1 MLLPFRY
8 YVKGCVCMPF
18 KEINVKS
25 AIEQQRE
32 KDNEFKEAWDLS
44 QKEYVNQSSE
54 TPCYTVGSSERELVP
69 KS

>member
-1 MLLPFRY
+1 MLLPFHY

-32 KDNEFKEAWDLS
+32 KDIEFKEAWDLI
-44 QKEYVNQSSE
+44 QKEYVHQSSE
-54 TPCYTVGSSERELVP
+54 TPCYIVGSSELQTNT

>member
-32 KDNEFKEAWDLS
+32 KDIEFKEAWDLS

-54 TPCYTVGSSERELVP
+54 IKVCSPKDSLMP

>member
-1 MLLPFRY
+1 
-8 YVKGCVCMPF
+8 MPF

-32 KDNEFKEAWDLS
+32 KDIEFKEAWDLS

-54 TPCYTVGSSERELVP
+54 TPCYTVGSSELQTNT